1 MLKNLSITIFLILIL
16 LFTSCGTSSN
26 TAAANTMPDPTPIDT
41 SLSPNI
47 DTLTPC
53 DITLIDDERGKLV
66 VTGYGQNP
74 QFSSE
79 FLVQIDFES
88 ETDKLNVTDV
98 FANQEEILQHSFLYP
113 DTSDQSITQ
122 LAIRASDVSM
132 LTFTVELQD
141 IETGE
146 LFFYPGV
153 YIYPDRSMIDYP
165 NEPLLEN
172 ETAQFTLENIGSVP
186 AKNGETYYVIDV
198 HTENLSDI
206 KYSYYLETISVNGIE
221 LECTQYN
228 SLVLY
233 AGQSGQ
239 LHSTITPRDLEA
251 LGINDMQTVTF
262 VLDQQP
268 MGDADTQV
276 IGDNMTPVGTYTVNI
291 ADAIARTN

>member
-26 TAAANTMPDPTPIDT
+26 TAAANTMPDPTPTDT

-66 VTGYGQNP
+66 VTGYGQAPN
-74 QFSSE
+74 SNSK
-79 FLVQIDFES
+79 FLVQFDFES
-88 ETDKLNVTDV
+88 EPYKLDVTDV
-98 FANQEEILQHSFLYP
+98 LVNQKIVPQHSFLHP
-113 DTSDQSITQ
+113 DESDERTIQ
-122 LAIRASDVSM
+122 LSIRASDVSM
-132 LTFTVELQD
+132 LTFTVALQD
-141 IETGE
+141 IETGD
-146 LFFYPGV
+146 LSCSPGV
-153 YIYPDRSMIDYP
+153 YIYTDRSMVDCP
-165 NEPLLEN
+165 NDLLLEN

-186 AKNGETYYVIDV
+186 AENGETYYVIDV